1 MAIIVGVKMSP
12 QNQYRLSTELST
24 LRIENDTLR
33 KQLKAA
39 NAKIASLNAKIEH
52 TKENNEQ

>member
-24 LRIENDTLR
+24 LRIENDTLS